1 MGGWGFR
8 ADKWM
13 KIPKIIE
20 FVYTV
25 YCLPAFFF
33 ADAFFFVA

>member
-33 ADAFFFVA
+33 ADAFFL